1 MSSNRVDELVTFLM
15 KARDAYYAGVPII
28 SDFGF
33 EQHEAELK
41 LLDPDNSY
49 FNIVGSKED
58 IGTTKVKHYFPMLSI
73 DNIKYPKPIYPWY
86 NRIGISDDEEL
97 ISEPKG
103 DGDGISLVYENHY
116 FKYAA
121 SRGRGDKMLG
131 NIIPFGERFD
141 VVKYMPIDGIVE
153 VRGELYINK
162 KFGKTVFKDKPLRN
176 QIAGIIKSGDK
187 SEFVDFVAYQMFFKD
202 IEKMFKKESEV
213 LDYLKQLQFDTMPYR
228 IINSPEELEKEVK
241 KYISKNREL
250 YEYETDGLV
259 VTVNDKMKQKEIDS
273 KRNVRSFHYYN
284 IAIKPPSKTAQSK
297 LLDVEVNISKSGRL
311 IPVMIYEPVFI
322 DNVEFERATL
332 NNYNFLKTFGNLYVG
347 NTVHIMRGNDVI
359 PVMLKVEENGNK
371 NLPITVPEHECPSC
385 GIQLI
390 QEDKHTICP
399 NLNCPGRNISTIYNW
414 VLKRKMKN
422 IGIKFLE
429 LAYEKGFIRSII
441 DLYDPDLESKIETLE
456 RFVPGGAS
464 VNRIITAIEKS
475 KENVTDI
482 DILSSIGIHGIGR
495 NVLENINIT
504 NIDTLPS
511 DIMGKNNFEIIND
524 ESVISKNSKNAS
536 NLVVYE
542 YISNWLTIPG
552 NYGELIKLK
561 KILKSKSYNI
571 DKNSKTVV
579 ITGTFEVKREELKKI
594 LEKKGYKVTDHVNRD
609 TEILIVGED
618 AENHNKL
625 KKARDLGS
633 VKIVDI
639 KEIL

>member
-1 MSSNRVDELVTFLM
+1 MSSNRADELVTFLIQA
-15 KARDAYYAGVPII
+15 KNAYYAGNPII
-28 SDFGF
+28 SDTGF
-33 EQHEAELK
+33 DQHEIELK
-41 LLDPDNSY
+41 NLDPNNPY
-49 FNIVGSKED
+49 FNIVGNTDEGGD
-58 IGTTKVKHYFPMLSI
+58 VKHNFPMLSM
-73 DNIKYPKPIYPWY
+73 DKIKYFKQPIKPWY
-86 NRIGISDDEEL
+86 NRIRINDHEE
-97 ISEPKG
+97 IITTPKI
-103 DGDGISLVYENHY
+103 DGNACTLVYENHT

-121 SRGRGDKMLG
+121 TRGDGKVG
-131 NIIPFGERFD
+131 KIITFGKRYD
-141 VVKYMPIDGIVE
+141 TTKNLPIDGIVE
-153 VRGELYINK
+153 IRGELYIPK
-162 KFGKTVFKDKPLRN
+162 KFGKSVFKDQPLRN
-176 QIAGIIKSGDK
+176 QATGIIRSGENV
-187 SEFVDFVAYQMFFKD
+187 EFLDFIAYQIYFNNM
-202 IEKMFKKESEV
+202 EYMFKKESEI
-213 LDYLKQLQFDTMPYR
+213 LDYLKYQLNFDTVPYNILNSCDDLENEVKLY
-228 IINSPEELEKEVK
+228 IINNRD
-241 KYISKNREL
+241 KYD
-250 YEYETDGLV
+250 YETDGIV
-259 VTVNDKMKQKEIDS
+259 ATVNDKNKQKEIDN
-273 KRNVRSFHYYN
+273 KRIIRSFHYFN
-284 IAIKPPSKTAQSK
+284 IAIKPPTKIVKSK
-297 LLDVEVNISKSGRL
+297 LLDIEISVSKSGRL
-311 IPVMIYEPVFI
+311 IPVALFEPIII
-322 DNVEFERATL
+322 DNVEFERVTL
-332 NNYNFLKTFGNLYVG
+332 NNYDFLKKNGKLFVNNDIYLT
-347 NTVHIMRGNDVI
+347 RGNDVI
-359 PVMLKVEENGNK
+359 ITFVKMEENGNK

-385 GIQLI
+385 GTQLI